1 MKTDNQIKVESVNPK
16 QMEAAGKDYL
26 WNTFGTFF
34 YFFCQYLLTSLDVR
48 QGNVLDAGIFSI
60 VLSIT
65 NIFYCVSIY
74 GVRNY
79 QVADIENRFS
89 DSDYIHFRHL
99 CTLIALGLFVIS
111 LPFFGYSVY
120 TSVCCLIYLF
130 YKFGES
136 YMDVLFGIF
145 QKRDEVKKIAISY
158 MIKGI
163 VSVTTFTLGMILF
176 HSLMATLLIN
186 KLGIFVVLIFYD
198 IQHEK
203 GLTGPKLTRNQALV
217 LLRDCFPLM
226 LYSLLVP
233 ALNLIMRTD
242 IEKMFGTEQLGYFS
256 SVTMVLSILNVLM
269 TSVFVMLIPTISIL
283 YAEAKTKKLIRLIL
297 IAVAGFGLLCLAGV
311 GAGALLGDFVFSL
324 LFGKEI
330 LPYMNL
336 LAPTIIASIILS
348 CVTFFSSV
356 LTSFSKND
364 EVVIGNFPSVLIVFM
379 FTPWILQ
386 KSGMIGSV
394 FLLCLGLFVSALILF
409 GFIFLAIHR
418 RNRKK
423 EMKRGRHE

>member
-1 MKTDNQIKVESVNPK
+1 
-16 QMEAAGKDYL
+16 
-26 WNTFGTFF
+26 
-34 YFFCQYLLTSLDVR
+34 
-48 QGNVLDAGIFSI
+48 
-60 VLSIT
+60 
-65 NIFYCVSIY
+65 
-74 GVRNY
+74 
-79 QVADIENRFS
+79 
-89 DSDYIHFRHL
+89 
-99 CTLIALGLFVIS
+99 
-111 LPFFGYSVY
+111 
-120 TSVCCLIYLF
+120 
-130 YKFGES
+130 
-136 YMDVLFGIF
+136 
-145 QKRDEVKKIAISY
+145 
-158 MIKGI
+158 
-163 VSVTTFTLGMILF
+163 MILF

-186 KLGIFVVLIFYD
+186 TLGIFVVLIFYD

-233 ALNLIMRTD
+233 VLNLIMRTD

-364 EVVIGNFPSVLIVFM
+364 EVLIGNFPSVLIVFL
-379 FTPWILQ
+379 FTPMILQ